1 MEIKILIEAPELAAA
16 VNNLATAVSNF
27 GEIKVQPVIN
37 AADVTDK
44 AVKQTRRRKSDKSAA
59 EEVPAQVEAPGVQ
72 TPDAPATAPVEPPHT
87 VPGPAPVPPLTPA
100 SEAPVAPVAQQPVA
114 PIPAPVA
121 QAPVVQQPVAPAPA
135 PVANPIPAPVA
146 NPIPAPVANPI
157 PAVQQ
162 SVTAAPVT
170 SVSQTVPPVT
180 TGSPVTEQPQPR
192 QYTMQDIAKV
202 GAALLDKG
210 MMPQLSAIL
219 NEMGVMAIPQL
230 RPEQYPVVA
239 EKLIALGGKFD

>member
-114 PIPAPVA
+114 PIPAPIA
-121 QAPVVQQPVAPAPA
+121 QAPVVQQPVAHA
-135 PVANPIPAPVA
+135 
-146 NPIPAPVANPI
+146 PAPVANPI

-170 SVSQTVPPVT
+170 SVSQTIPPVT
-180 TGSPVTEQPQPR
+180 TGSPATEQPQPR

>member
-37 AADVTDK
+37 AADATDK
-44 AVKQTRRRKSDKSAA
+44 AVKQTRRRKSDKPAA
-59 EEVPAQVEAPGVQ
+59 EEVPAQVEAPVVQ
-72 TPDAPATAPVEPPHT
+72 QPAAPAPAPVEPPHI
-87 VPGPAPVPPLTPA
+87 VPGPAPVLPLTPA

-135 PVANPIPAPVA
+135 PVANPIPA
-146 NPIPAPVANPI
+146 
-157 PAVQQ
+157 VQQ

-170 SVSQTVPPVT
+170 SVSQTIPPVI
-180 TGSPVTEQPQPR
+180 TGSPATEQPQPR

>member
-44 AVKQTRRRKSDKSAA
+44 AVKQTRRRKSDKFAA
-59 EEVPAQVEAPGVQ
+59 EEVPAQIEAPVVQ
-72 TPDAPATAPVEPPHT
+72 QPAAPAPAPVEPPHT

-100 SEAPVAPVAQQPVA
+100 SEIPVAPVAQQPVA
-114 PIPAPVA
+114 PIPAPIA
-121 QAPVVQQPVAPAPA
+121 QAPVVQQPVAPA
-135 PVANPIPAPVA
+135 
-146 NPIPAPVANPI
+146 PAPVANPI

>member
-37 AADVTDK
+37 AADATDK

-72 TPDAPATAPVEPPHT
+72 TPVEPPHT

-121 QAPVVQQPVAPAPA
+121 QAPVVQQPVAPA
-135 PVANPIPAPVA
+135 PAPVA

>member
-37 AADVTDK
+37 AADATDK

-121 QAPVVQQPVAPAPA
+121 QAPV
-135 PVANPIPAPVA
+135 
-146 NPIPAPVANPI
+146 ANPI

-192 QYTMQDIAKV
+192 QYTMQDIAKA

>member
-16 VNNLATAVSNF
+16 VNHLATAVSNF

-37 AADVTDK
+37 AADVADK
-44 AVKQTRRRKSDKSAA
+44 VVKQTRRRKSDKPVA
-59 EEVPAQVEAPGVQ
+59 EEVPAQVEAPSVQ
-72 TPDAPATAPVEPPHT
+72 NPDTPATALVEPPHT

-121 QAPVVQQPVAPAPA
+121 QAPVVQQPAAPA
-135 PVANPIPAPVA
+135 
-146 NPIPAPVANPI
+146 PAPVANPI

-170 SVSQTVPPVT
+170 SVSQTIPPAT
-180 TGSPVTEQPQPR
+180 TGFPATEQPQPR

>member
-37 AADVTDK
+37 TADVADK
-44 AVKQTRRRKSDKSAA
+44 AVKQTRRRKSDKPAA
-59 EEVPAQVEAPGVQ
+59 EEVLAQVEAPGVQ
-72 TPDAPATAPVEPPHT
+72 NPDAPATAPVEPPHT

-135 PVANPIPAPVA
+135 PVANPIPAVQPPLTVA
-146 NPIPAPVANPI
+146 P
-157 PAVQQ
+157 
-162 SVTAAPVT
+162 TAAAP
-170 SVSQTVPPVT
+170 QNVPPVT
-180 TGSPVTEQPQPR
+180 TVAPATEQPQPR

>member
-59 EEVPAQVEAPGVQ
+59 EEVPAQVEASGVQ
-72 TPDAPATAPVEPPHT
+72 TPVEPLHT

-121 QAPVVQQPVAPAPA
+121 QAPVAQQPAAPAPA
-135 PVANPIPAPVA
+135 PA
-146 NPIPAPVANPI
+146 PAPVANPI

-170 SVSQTVPPVT
+170 SVSQTIPPAT
-180 TGSPVTEQPQPR
+180 TGSPATEQPQPR
-192 QYTMQDIAKV
+192 QYAMQDIAKV

>member
-27 GEIKVQPVIN
+27 DEIKVQPVIN

-135 PVANPIPAPVA
+135 PVANPIPA
-146 NPIPAPVANPI
+146 
-157 PAVQQ
+157 VQQ
-162 SVTAAPVT
+162 SVTTAPVT

>member
-37 AADVTDK
+37 AADATDK

-135 PVANPIPAPVA
+135 P
-146 NPIPAPVANPI
+146 APVANPI

-210 MMPQLSAIL
+210 MMPQLSALL

>member
-37 AADVTDK
+37 AADVADK
-44 AVKQTRRRKSDKSAA
+44 AVKQTRRRKSDKPAA

-72 TPDAPATAPVEPPHT
+72 NPDTPATAPVEPPHT

-121 QAPVVQQPVAPAPA
+121 QAPVVQQPAAPAPA
-135 PVANPIPAPVA
+135 
-146 NPIPAPVANPI
+146 PAPVANPI

-170 SVSQTVPPVT
+170 SVSQTIPPVT

>member
-37 AADVTDK
+37 AADVADK

-59 EEVPAQVEAPGVQ
+59 EDVPAQVEAPGVQ
-72 TPDAPATAPVEPPHT
+72 NPDTPATAPVEPPHT

-100 SEAPVAPVAQQPVA
+100 SEIPVAPVAQQPVA

-121 QAPVVQQPVAPAPA
+121 QAPVVQQPAAPA
-135 PVANPIPAPVA
+135 
-146 NPIPAPVANPI
+146 PAPVANPI

-170 SVSQTVPPVT
+170 SVSQTIPPVI
-180 TGSPVTEQPQPR
+180 TGSPATEQLQPR

>member
-37 AADVTDK
+37 TADVADK

-59 EEVPAQVEAPGVQ
+59 EEVPVQVEAPGVQ

-100 SEAPVAPVAQQPVA
+100 SEATVAPVAQQPVA

-135 PVANPIPAPVA
+135 P
-146 NPIPAPVANPI
+146 APVANPI
-157 PAVQQ
+157 PAVQPPLT
-162 SVTAAPVT
+162 VAPTAAAP
-170 SVSQTVPPVT
+170 QNVPPVT
-180 TGSPVTEQPQPR
+180 TVAPVTEQPQPR

>member
-1 MEIKILIEAPELAAA
+1 MESKILIEAPELAAA

-59 EEVPAQVEAPGVQ
+59 EEVPVQVEAPGVQ

-100 SEAPVAPVAQQPVA
+100 SEIPVAPVAQQPVA
-114 PIPAPVA
+114 NPIPAA
-121 QAPVVQQPVAPAPA
+121 QAPVVQQPVAPA
-135 PVANPIPAPVA
+135 
-146 NPIPAPVANPI
+146 PAPVANPI

-180 TGSPVTEQPQPR
+180 TGSLVAEQPQPR

>member
-37 AADVTDK
+37 AADVADK
-44 AVKQTRRRKSDKSAA
+44 AVKQTRRRKSDKPAA
-59 EEVPAQVEAPGVQ
+59 EDVPAQVEAPGVQ
-72 TPDAPATAPVEPPHT
+72 NPDTPATAPVEPPHT

-100 SEAPVAPVAQQPVA
+100 SEIPVAPVAQQPVV

-121 QAPVVQQPVAPAPA
+121 QAPV
-135 PVANPIPAPVA
+135 ANPIPTVQPPLTVAP
-146 NPIPAPVANPI
+146 
-157 PAVQQ
+157 
-162 SVTAAPVT
+162 TAAAP
-170 SVSQTVPPVT
+170 QNVPPVT
-180 TGSPVTEQPQPR
+180 TVAPATEQPQPR

>member
-72 TPDAPATAPVEPPHT
+72 TPDAPATASIEPPHT

-121 QAPVVQQPVAPAPA
+121 QAPVVQQPVAPA
-135 PVANPIPAPVA
+135 PAPVA

>member
-27 GEIKVQPVIN
+27 DEIKVQPVIN
-37 AADVTDK
+37 AADATDK

-146 NPIPAPVANPI
+146 NPIPA
-157 PAVQQ
+157 VQQ

>member
-37 AADVTDK
+37 AADATDK

-59 EEVPAQVEAPGVQ
+59 EEVPAQVEATGVQ

-121 QAPVVQQPVAPAPA
+121 QAPVVQQPVAPA
-135 PVANPIPAPVA
+135 
-146 NPIPAPVANPI
+146 PAPVANPI

>member
-37 AADVTDK
+37 AADVADK
-44 AVKQTRRRKSDKSAA
+44 VVKQTRRRKSDKTAA
-59 EEVPAQVEAPGVQ
+59 EDVPAQIEAPGVQ
-72 TPDAPATAPVEPPHT
+72 NPDTPATASVEPPHT

-100 SEAPVAPVAQQPVA
+100 SEAPVAPVTQQPVA

-121 QAPVVQQPVAPAPA
+121 QAPVVQQSAAPA
-135 PVANPIPAPVA
+135 
-146 NPIPAPVANPI
+146 PAPVANPI

-170 SVSQTVPPVT
+170 SVSQTIPPAT
-180 TGSPVTEQPQPR
+180 MGSPVTEQPQPR

>member
-72 TPDAPATAPVEPPHT
+72 NPDTPATAPVEPMHT

-100 SEAPVAPVAQQPVA
+100 SEAPVAPVTQQPVA

-121 QAPVVQQPVAPAPA
+121 QVPVVQQPAAPAPA
-135 PVANPIPAPVA
+135 PVANPIPAVQPSLTVA
-146 NPIPAPVANPI
+146 P
-157 PAVQQ
+157 
-162 SVTAAPVT
+162 TAAAP
-170 SVSQTVPPVT
+170 QNVPPVT
-180 TGSPVTEQPQPR
+180 TVAPATEQPQPR

>member
-37 AADVTDK
+37 AADVADK
-44 AVKQTRRRKSDKSAA
+44 VVKQTRRRKSDKPVA
-59 EEVPAQVEAPGVQ
+59 EDVPAQVEAPGVQ
-72 TPDAPATAPVEPPHT
+72 NPDTPATAPVEPPHT

-100 SEAPVAPVAQQPVA
+100 SEIPVAPVAQQPVA

-121 QAPVVQQPVAPAPA
+121 QAPVVQQPAAPA
-135 PVANPIPAPVA
+135 
-146 NPIPAPVANPI
+146 PAPVANPI

-170 SVSQTVPPVT
+170 SVSQTIPPAT
-180 TGSPVTEQPQPR
+180 TGSPATEQPQPR

>member
-37 AADVTDK
+37 AADATDK

-72 TPDAPATAPVEPPHT
+72 TPDAPATAPIEPPHT

-121 QAPVVQQPVAPAPA
+121 QAPVVQQPVAPA
-135 PVANPIPAPVA
+135 PAPVA

>member
-37 AADVTDK
+37 AVDATDK

-135 PVANPIPAPVA
+135 PVANPIPAVQPPLTVA
-146 NPIPAPVANPI
+146 P
-157 PAVQQ
+157 
-162 SVTAAPVT
+162 TAAAP
-170 SVSQTVPPVT
+170 QNVPPVT
-180 TGSPVTEQPQPR
+180 TVAPATEQPQPR

>member
-37 AADVTDK
+37 AADVADK
-44 AVKQTRRRKSDKSAA
+44 VVKQTRRRKNDKPAA
-59 EEVPAQVEAPGVQ
+59 EEVPAQVEAPVVQ
-72 TPDAPATAPVEPPHT
+72 QPAAPAPAPVEPPHT

-121 QAPVVQQPVAPAPA
+121 QAPVVQQPAAPAPA
-135 PVANPIPAPVA
+135 PVANPIPAVQPPLTVA
-146 NPIPAPVANPI
+146 PTAVAPQN
-157 PAVQQ
+157 
-162 SVTAAPVT
+162 
-170 SVSQTVPPVT
+170 VPPVT
-180 TGSPVTEQPQPR
+180 TVAPVTEQPQPR

>member
-27 GEIKVQPVIN
+27 GEIKVQPIIN

-72 TPDAPATAPVEPPHT
+72 APDAPATASVEPPHT
-87 VPGPAPVPPLTPA
+87 VPSPAPVPPLTPA

-121 QAPVVQQPVAPAPA
+121 QAPVVQQPVAPA
-135 PVANPIPAPVA
+135 
-146 NPIPAPVANPI
+146 PAPVANPI

>member
-37 AADVTDK
+37 AADATDK

-135 PVANPIPAPVA
+135 PVANPIPA
-146 NPIPAPVANPI
+146 
-157 PAVQQ
+157 VQQ

-180 TGSPVTEQPQPR
+180 MGSPATEQPQPR

>member
-37 AADVTDK
+37 TADVTDK

-135 PVANPIPAPVA
+135 PVANPIPA
-146 NPIPAPVANPI
+146 
-157 PAVQQ
+157 VQQ

>member
-37 AADVTDK
+37 AADATDK

-114 PIPAPVA
+114 PISAPVA

-135 PVANPIPAPVA
+135 PVANPIPA
-146 NPIPAPVANPI
+146 
-157 PAVQQ
+157 VQQ

-170 SVSQTVPPVT
+170 SVSQAVPPVT
-180 TGSPVTEQPQPR
+180 TGSPATEQPQPR

>member
-27 GEIKVQPVIN
+27 GEIKVQPIIN

-72 TPDAPATAPVEPPHT
+72 APDAPATASVEPPHT

-135 PVANPIPAPVA
+135 S
-146 NPIPAPVANPI
+146 VANPI

>member
-37 AADVTDK
+37 AADVADK
-44 AVKQTRRRKSDKSAA
+44 AVKQTRRRKSDKPVA

-72 TPDAPATAPVEPPHT
+72 NPDTPATASVEPPHT

-100 SEAPVAPVAQQPVA
+100 SEVPVAPVAQQPMA

-135 PVANPIPAPVA
+135 PVANPIPAVQPPLTVA
-146 NPIPAPVANPI
+146 P
-157 PAVQQ
+157 
-162 SVTAAPVT
+162 TAAAP
-170 SVSQTVPPVT
+170 QNVPPVT
-180 TGSPVTEQPQPR
+180 TVAPATEQPQPR
-192 QYTMQDIAKV
+192 QYTCRTS
-202 GAALLDKG
+202 
-210 MMPQLSAIL
+210 PRSAQHCWTR
-219 NEMGVMAIPQL
+219 A
-230 RPEQYPVVA
+230 
-239 EKLIALGGKFD
+239 

>member
-37 AADVTDK
+37 AADVADK

-59 EEVPAQVEAPGVQ
+59 EDVPAQVEAPGVQ

-135 PVANPIPAPVA
+135 PVANPIPAVQPPLTVA
-146 NPIPAPVANPI
+146 PIA
-157 PAVQQ
+157 
-162 SVTAAPVT
+162 AAP
-170 SVSQTVPPVT
+170 QNVPPVT
-180 TGSPVTEQPQPR
+180 TVAPVTEQPQPR

>member
-44 AVKQTRRRKSDKSAA
+44 AVKQT
-59 EEVPAQVEAPGVQ
+59 
-72 TPDAPATAPVEPPHT
+72 PDAPATAPVEPPHT

-100 SEAPVAPVAQQPVA
+100 SEAPVAPVAQQPVS

-121 QAPVVQQPVAPAPA
+121 QAPVVQQPVAPA
-135 PVANPIPAPVA
+135 
-146 NPIPAPVANPI
+146 PAPVANPI

>member
-37 AADVTDK
+37 AADATDK
-44 AVKQTRRRKSDKSAA
+44 AGKQTRRRKSDKSAA

-114 PIPAPVA
+114 PIPAPIA
-121 QAPVVQQPVAPAPA
+121 QAPVVQQPVAPA
-135 PVANPIPAPVA
+135 
-146 NPIPAPVANPI
+146 PAPVANPI

>member
-37 AADVTDK
+37 AADATDK

-121 QAPVVQQPVAPAPA
+121 QAPVVQPPVAPA
-135 PVANPIPAPVA
+135 
-146 NPIPAPVANPI
+146 PAPVANPI

>member
-121 QAPVVQQPVAPAPA
+121 QAPVIQQPVAPA
-135 PVANPIPAPVA
+135 
-146 NPIPAPVANPI
+146 PAPVANPI

-180 TGSPVTEQPQPR
+180 TGSPVTEQPQSPAADRPR
-192 QYTMQDIAKV
+192 
-202 GAALLDKG
+202 GKG
-210 MMPQLSAIL
+210 RSA
-219 NEMGVMAIPQL
+219 
-230 RPEQYPVVA
+230 
-239 EKLIALGGKFD
+239 

>member
-37 AADVTDK
+37 AADATDK

-114 PIPAPVA
+114 SIPAPVA
-121 QAPVVQQPVAPAPA
+121 QAPVVQQPVAPA
-135 PVANPIPAPVA
+135 
-146 NPIPAPVANPI
+146 PAPVANPI

>member
-16 VNNLATAVSNF
+16 VNNLATVVSNF

-72 TPDAPATAPVEPPHT
+72 TPDTPAAAPVEPPHT

-121 QAPVVQQPVAPAPA
+121 QAPVVQQPVAPAP
-135 PVANPIPAPVA
+135 V
-146 NPIPAPVANPI
+146 PVANPI

>member
-37 AADVTDK
+37 AADVADK
-44 AVKQTRRRKSDKSAA
+44 VVKQTRRRKSDKPAA

-72 TPDAPATAPVEPPHT
+72 NPDTPATAPVEPPHT

-121 QAPVVQQPVAPAPA
+121 QAPVAQQPAAPA
-135 PVANPIPAPVA
+135 
-146 NPIPAPVANPI
+146 PAPVANPI

-170 SVSQTVPPVT
+170 SVSQTIPPVI
-180 TGSPVTEQPQPR
+180 TGSPATEQLQPR

>member
-27 GEIKVQPVIN
+27 GEIKVQPIIN

-72 TPDAPATAPVEPPHT
+72 APDAPATAPVEPPHT

-121 QAPVVQQPVAPAPA
+121 QAPVVQQPVAPA
-135 PVANPIPAPVA
+135 
-146 NPIPAPVANPI
+146 PAPVANPI

-239 EKLIALGGKFD
+239 EKLVALGGKFD

>member
-37 AADVTDK
+37 AADATDK

-59 EEVPAQVEAPGVQ
+59 EEVPARVEAPGVQ
-72 TPDAPATAPVEPPHT
+72 TP
-87 VPGPAPVPPLTPA
+87 VPPLPPA

-121 QAPVVQQPVAPAPA
+121 QAPVVQQSVAPA
-135 PVANPIPAPVA
+135 
-146 NPIPAPVANPI
+146 PAPVANPI

-170 SVSQTVPPVT
+170 SVSQAVPPVT
-180 TGSPVTEQPQPR
+180 TGSPATEQPQPR